1 MPQLTEAQRLYSFV
15 EKAKKETRKA
25 FLSVD
30 GVTTIF
36 RINPQQF
43 HNTGEA
49 VQMDVQTLDGF
60 GLVDF
65 GVKPN
70 VMTMQGFTGLDGRDG
85 PGGLY
90 ALERF
95 RPLLGRRNKLILFGF
110 PARFEGVRYC
120 YLRTFTDSITIDKHL
135 YNQYD
140 IQLVEYGPH
149 VNAPAVRVP
158 SSFSPLIS

>member
-1 MPQLTEAQRLYSFV
+1 MTQLTEAQRLFHFV
-15 EKAKKETRKA
+15 ERAKKNTRKA
-25 FLSVD
+25 FLTAA
-30 GVTTIF
+30 GVTTVF

-43 HNTGEA
+43 TYTSEP
-49 VQMDVQTLDGF
+49 VQFDVQTLDGF

-70 VMTMQGFTGLDGRDG
+70 VMTMEGFTGLDGVDG

-95 RPLLGRRNKLILFGF
+95 RPLVGRPNKLVLFGY
-110 PARFEGVRYC
+110 PARFEGARWC
-120 YLRTFTDSITIDKHL
+120 YIRSFSDSISISRHL
-135 YNQYD
+135 YNSYS

-149 VNAPAVRVP
+149 VNAPATRVP
-158 SSFSPLIS
+158 TTAGSPLM